1 MIEELNKK
9 RPKKEIS
16 NTEKNII
23 KSLFDK
29 DCSIDNLLN
38 TLAIDKNPDKADS
51 VINYY
56 KSLQKP
62 LKPIPK
68 NLTKLFVKTSGEV
81 LPCFHYPSK
90 QIPGKRYYTLLVM
103 DEKVQGKQHYL
114 MHLLIIWLELI
125 MKMNGDIN
133 LLMKTILKIDQVE
146 KVKPMK

>member
-1 MIEELNKK
+1 MFE
-9 RPKKEIS
+9 
-16 NTEKNII
+16 
-23 KSLFDK
+23 K
-29 DCSIDNLLN
+29 DCSIDDLLN
-38 TLAIDKNPDKADS
+38 ILAIDKNKAKADL

-103 DEKVQGKQHYL
+103 GETGSGKTT
-114 MHLLIIWLELI
+114 LLDAFV
-125 MKMNGDIN
+125 NY
-133 LLMKTILKIDQVE
+133 
-146 KVKPMK
+146 